1 MSTTA
6 GYFDETILN
15 NIRVKAE
22 NIMFDD
28 RIKQQFDARYDVIKL
43 INNIQTANVYPSLA
57 RFQKKVA
64 VDVMWQNVC
73 GQDVEDNVNC
83 TVGGD
88 KSSTNL
94 DTYTLSYEKVVNFSS
109 SENDFDDNE
118 FDIQTAI
125 AKQFLKADK
134 NLTEDF
140 AQYAVGI
147 IDANAGWN
155 TTSPEGKG
163 DIVGADTY
171 IAPAY
176 WNASLAAYFSRVA
189 ILNKFTSPVILS
201 GTNLYEQMYV
211 AAANNANAN
220 GKGDYI
226 LYGDMNLYFDLFNV
240 DTVTTPNQNSYLIS
254 QGALAMAN
262 RALHTDRVEVLHDWS
277 RWRMPSRYLPN
288 MYYDVF
294 YETDCEYDRVIHK
307 FKVKLVADVFVNP
320 TGCDDNNTGILSFT
334 CGVDPS

>member
-22 NIMFDD
+22 TIMFDD

-43 INNIQTANVYPSLA
+43 INNIQTAQVYPSLA
-57 RFQKKVA
+57 RNTKTVA
-64 VDVMWQNVC
+64 VDVLWQNVC
-73 GQDVEDNVNC
+73 GSDAEDNVNC

-94 DTYTLSYEKVVNFSS
+94 DTYTLSYEKVVNFSA
-109 SENDFDDNE
+109 SESDFDDNE
-118 FDIQTAI
+118 FDIESAI

-134 NLTEDF
+134 NLTESF
-140 AQYAVGI
+140 AQYSVGI

-155 TTSPEGKG
+155 TTTPEGKG

-176 WNASLAAYFSRVA
+176 WNSALAAYFTRVA
-189 ILNKFTSPVILS
+189 IMNKFTDPNLLS
-201 GTNLYEQMYV
+201 GTNLFEQEYV
-211 AAANNANAN
+211 AQRMNANAN
-220 GKGDYI
+220 GKGDY
-226 LYGDMNLYFDLFNV
+226 LLFGDMKLWFDLFNV

-254 QGALAMAN
+254 QGALALAN
-262 RALHTDRVEVLHDWS
+262 RALHKDSIEVLHDFS

-294 YETDCEYDRVIHK
+294 YETECEYDRVKHN
-307 FKVKLVADVFVNP
+307 FKVKLVADCFVNP

-334 CGVDPS
+334 CGTAP